1 MAIYLT
7 ELSPETLTFPSPFTA
22 LDDPNGLLAFGGDLR
37 LERIWAAYQQGIFPW
52 YGPETR
58 FCGGALPHVPCLTL
72 LGFNLPKA

>member
-37 LERIWAAYQQGIFPW
+37 LERIWAAYQ
-52 YGPETR
+52 
-58 FCGGALPHVPCLTL
+58 
-72 LGFNLPKA
+72 